1 MGRKFLI
8 NRVKNKRLIRE
19 FKNFLRIKD
28 KNWFH
33 NKKQKKVSQYI
44 REYW

>member
-1 MGRKFLI
+1 MGRYILI
-8 NRVKNKRLIRE
+8 NRIKDKRLIRE

-33 NKKQKKVSQYI
+33 DKKQKKVSKYI
-44 REYW
+44 REYR